1 MTKRRMTQSKFNI
14 GFIERTIRTSGMVLL
29 ISFVFGLYSF
39 GFWPALA
46 FFSGGVWGIVNM
58 MFLKRLIQ
66 EAFTAGEIN
75 TSAVA
80 LTALVKFPLLFVA
93 GYFLVTIE
101 MFDIKI
107 LVAGFSLILAVMLLK
122 ALGRLLLGLDNKE
135 NNQTVQKVI

>member
-1 MTKRRMTQSKFNI
+1 MTQSKFDI
-14 GFIERTIRTSGMVLL
+14 GFIDRTIRTSGLVLL
-29 ISFVFGLYSF
+29 IAFVFGMYSF
-39 GFWPALA
+39 GVWESLA
-46 FFSGGVWGIVNM
+46 FFSGGIWGVVNM
-58 MFLKRLIQ
+58 MFLKDLIR

-75 TSAVA
+75 TSSVA

-107 LVAGFSLILAVMLLK
+107 LVAGFSLILVVMVLK
-122 ALGRLLLGLDNKE
+122 ALGRLLLGIDNKE